1 MKKLILALAASLL
14 PCASFAQV
22 VTVTAPLPDKSGDG
36 RVIVST
42 QAKALGVSRGTV
54 LTRCGQTLVYV
65 GPKSVCPPQPE
76 ALSVAATPA
85 APRLTSPGTF
95 ATTRNFSAGGGSI
108 ANMRFTGLGTIS
120 RPRGVVPD
128 LTLRDI
134 QADGAS
140 FILRNFEGSDATPRV
155 TIARVTSLNA
165 GPGGFYF
172 RGSSSGTIT
181 DVRIEATRP
190 NTQSSKVPAGIGLA
204 GKNANDNGGPWTIS
218 RFYIRGMQS
227 TGDIFN
233 GDGIATEK
241 GYHDVT
247 ITDGY
252 SGWNRDAGY
261 DIKSVRTTLNRV
273 AAEGNRRNFKVW
285 GDSDWGTITS
295 IDPCQPGRGECAH
308 VQVQGSTRLHIGRL
322 IARSGNATPLFQT
335 EGGIP
340 TITVDACDL
349 KLPVGTPL
357 LKGKAVLHLG
367 PGCTAP

>member
-1 MKKLILALAASLL
+1 MIAVRAFILTAMVLAWPAS
-14 PCASFAQV
+14 AQV
-22 VTVTAPLPDKSGDG
+22 ISVTAPLSDKDGDG
-36 RVIVST
+36 RVTITS
-42 QAKALGVSRGTV
+42 QAKAVGVAKGTV
-54 LTRCGQTLVYV
+54 LTRCGTTLVYV

-76 ALSVAATPA
+76 ALAVAAAPA
-85 APRLTSPGTF
+85 APRLTNPGTF
-95 ATTRNFSAGGGSI
+95 TTTRNFKAAGGSI
-108 ANMRFTGLGTIS
+108 ANMRFTGLGTIG

-204 GKNANDNGGPWTIS
+204 GKNAGDNGGPWTIS

-285 GDSDWGTITS
+285 VDSDWGTITS

-308 VQVQGSTRLHIGRL
+308 VQVQGSIRLHVARL

-349 KLPVGTPL
+349 KLPPGTPM

-367 PGCTAP
+367 SGC